1 MKKVVLFF
9 KRYGYLFFLFFYAS
23 LTAQTDS
30 LEQRLVT
37 ASKQEKIEIYKQLVN
52 TYSKID
58 IEKALDYGKQGL
70 ELVKDEYT
78 KDTGFFYLRMG
89 NFYNAKSEHE
99 KALFYNK
106 KMLEVAK
113 KLQYELGVAKS
124 YQNIGVTYVKMGDYH
139 QALDNYLKALK
150 IYETLEEESFVV
162 GITGNIGSLYSCRLK
177 DDENGL
183 IYYNKALT
191 LSKKIGNEE
200 FRAHILGAV
209 GEMYMRQKE
218 FEKAKYVLE
227 ESISIAEKTNYTEVI
242 TSGYNNLSQI
252 NVEEKRFNK
261 AIEYTKK
268 ALQIR
273 LEKGSS
279 ENITLS
285 YLTLGDIYD
294 KLGNTKIAV
303 SYYDKAL
310 LVATETNALP
320 QLSKVYHALHK
331 YSNGKKEYK
340 KGYEYLLQYN
350 AVKDSLFSKEKH
362 KQLREIQA
370 KFDLENKEKEVEILT
385 KENKIKVLENESQ
398 RTTQILLITGLV
410 ALIIV
415 LVTLLYAYKNKQKT
429 NRILAE
435 KNSKI
440 SQTLK
445 DREILLKEVHHR
457 VKNNLQIV
465 SSLLSL
471 QDKFSENKS
480 ATEILQEIQN
490 KIQAMAIIHE
500 KLYKSSDLSLIN
512 LQTYLDG
519 LLTHFKTSYQLSERN
534 ITINRSIEEIN
545 LDMDHLV
552 PCGLIV
558 NEIIANSIK
567 HAFQDDQGGQISIEA
582 SRNKDQC
589 ILTVKDTGVGFPE
602 DFEIE
607 NSRSLGMQLIQ
618 GLTQQINGSIHI
630 ISNPGAYYT
639 IAFNITT

>member
-1 MKKVVLFF
+1 M
-9 KRYGYLFFLFFYAS
+9 
-23 LTAQTDS
+23 TIAQTDS
-30 LEQRLVT
+30 LEQKLMT
-37 ASKQEKIEIYKQLVN
+37 GSKAEKIETYKQLVN
-52 TYSKID
+52 IYGKTE
-58 IEKALDYGKQGL
+58 IEKALEYAKQGL
-70 ELVKDEYT
+70 ELVKDDYT

-99 KALFYNK
+99 KALFCNK
-106 KMLEVAK
+106 KLLEIAK
-113 KLQYELGVAKS
+113 KLEYELGVAKS
-124 YQNIGVTYVKMGDYH
+124 YQNIGVTYVKMGDYN
-139 QALDNYLKALK
+139 QTLDYYLKALK
-150 IYETLEEESFVV
+150 IYETLEEENFVV

-183 IYYNKALT
+183 VYYNKALT

-218 FEKAKYVLE
+218 FAKAKNILK
-227 ESISIAEKTNYTEVI
+227 ESISIAEKTNYTEVVI
-242 TSGYNNLSQI
+242 SGYNNLSQI
-252 NVEEKRFNK
+252 NIEKKNFNE
-261 AIEYTKK
+261 ALEHTKK

-273 LEKGSS
+273 LERGSS
-279 ENITLS
+279 EDITLA

-294 KLGNTKIAV
+294 KLGNTKTAI

-310 LVATETNALP
+310 LAALKTKALP
-320 QLSKVYHALHK
+320 QLSRVYQTLHK
-331 YSNGKKEYK
+331 YSNRKKEYK
-340 KGYEYLLQYN
+340 KSYEYLLKYN
-350 AVKDSLFSKEKH
+350 AVKDSLFTEEKH

-370 KFDLENKEKEVEILT
+370 KFDLESKEREVEILT
-385 KENKIKVLENESQ
+385 KENKIKVLENENQ
-398 RTTQILLITGLV
+398 QTTQIVLIAGL
-410 ALIIV
+410 AGLIIV

-471 QDKFSENKS
+471 QHKFSEDKS
-480 ATEILQEIQN
+480 AAEIFQEIQN

-500 KLYKSSDLSLIN
+500 KLYKSNDLSLIN

-519 LLTHFKTSYQLSERN
+519 LLTHFKTSYHLSERN
-534 ITINRSIEEIN
+534 ITINREIEDIN
-545 LDMDHLV
+545 LDMDYLV

-567 HAFQDDQGGQISIEA
+567 HAFRDNQGGQISIEA
-582 SRNKDQC
+582 SRDKDQC
-589 ILTVKDTGVGFPE
+589 ILTIKDTGVGFPE

-639 IAFNITT
+639 IAFNIAT